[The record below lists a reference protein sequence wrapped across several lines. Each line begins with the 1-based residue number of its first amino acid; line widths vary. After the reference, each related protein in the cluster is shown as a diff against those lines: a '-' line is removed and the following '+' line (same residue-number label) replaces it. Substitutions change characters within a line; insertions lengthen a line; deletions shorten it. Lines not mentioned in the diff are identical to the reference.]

1 MNITTRMMRDHLKV
15 VFNERL
21 VDSNEKNFKL
31 STISPF
37 NIRRILRVYL
47 DYTWRKWKQRA
58 PK

>member
-1 MNITTRMMRDHLKV
+1 MMRDHLKV

-47 DYTWRKWKQRA
+47 DYTWRK
-58 PK
+58 